1 MLNIYSGRKRFNTLE
16 SVSDILWNMIVGCCP
31 ASCRF
36 SREKG
41 SHQRRRFAIANLYK
55 NATERFTEELDIIK
69 LLKSIYQLSLES
81 ICTYNNYHQMPLVF
95 PKARPLCN
103 LTGLVSSLLNVG
115 SL

>member
-41 SHQRRRFAIANLYK
+41 NHQRRRFAIANLYK

-69 LLKSIYQLSLES
+69 LLKSIRVSKKLFREFYTHEDKLLFSL
-81 ICTYNNYHQMPLVF
+81 
-95 PKARPLCN
+95 
-103 LTGLVSSLLNVG
+103 
-115 SL
+115 

>member
-36 SREKG
+36 SRDKG

-55 NATERFTEELDIIK
+55 NASERFTEELDIIK
-69 LLKSIYQLSLES
+69 LLKSIRVSKKLFREFYTPEDKLLFSL
-81 ICTYNNYHQMPLVF
+81 
-95 PKARPLCN
+95 
-103 LTGLVSSLLNVG
+103 
-115 SL
+115 

>member
-41 SHQRRRFAIANLYK
+41 THQRRRFAIANLYK

-69 LLKSIYQLSLES
+69 LLKSIRVSKKLFREFYTHEDKLLFSL
-81 ICTYNNYHQMPLVF
+81 
-95 PKARPLCN
+95 
-103 LTGLVSSLLNVG
+103 
-115 SL
+115 